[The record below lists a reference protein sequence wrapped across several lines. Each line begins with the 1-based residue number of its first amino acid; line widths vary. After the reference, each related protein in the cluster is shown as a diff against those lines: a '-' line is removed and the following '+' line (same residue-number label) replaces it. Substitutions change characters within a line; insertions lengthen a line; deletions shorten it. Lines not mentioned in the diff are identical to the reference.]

1 MIRLIRWVLD
11 DYVRTQRIFV
21 EWGAALVIAYV
32 ALGAHVDA
40 TSTLSTWALSTFALA
55 LYTTSV
61 IADMA
66 DHPISLT
73 RLLQLPSRIHYI
85 SAYLLAA
92 IVITLSAYAI
102 LVGATAIVAPN
113 AFPVWTVWLTSIP
126 PLLVLVC
133 TGVVVM
139 TLLTPL
145 VATSIQRLI
154 LLALLAIPLA
164 WDRVIALLPD
174 MLPGTVMAM
183 FHALTTVFGVILW
196 PSMQLYAL
204 SIDPQYT
211 LVSVLLATIHLGILI
226 GLTALTLR
234 WYVRRPLTIA

>member
-1 MIRLIRWVLD
+1 MIRHIRWVLD

-21 EWGAALVIAYV
+21 EWGAALVVAYV

-40 TSTLSTWALSTFALA
+40 SSTLSTWALSAFALA

-73 RLLQLPSRIHYI
+73 RLLQLPTRGHYI
-85 SAYLLAA
+85 GAYLLAA
-92 IVITLSAYAI
+92 LLVVLSAYAI

-113 AFPVWTVWLTSIP
+113 AFPAWTVWLASIP
-126 PLLVLVC
+126 PLLVLIC

-139 TLLTPL
+139 TMLTPL
-145 VATSIQRLI
+145 VASPFQRI
-154 LLALLAIPLA
+154 FLLAMLAVPLA

-174 MLPGTVMAM
+174 MLPGTVMAI

-204 SIDPQYT
+204 CIVPQYT
-211 LVSVLLATIHLGILI
+211 VVSILLATIHIGIVT
-226 GLTALTLR
+226 GLAALTLR

>member
-40 TSTLSTWALSTFALA
+40 TSTLSTWALSSFALA

-92 IVITLSAYAI
+92 LVIALSAYAI
-102 LVGATAIVAPN
+102 LVGATAVIAPN
-113 AFPVWTVWLTSIP
+113 AFPVWTV
-126 PLLVLVC
+126 
-133 TGVVVM
+133 
-139 TLLTPL
+139 
-145 VATSIQRLI
+145 
-154 LLALLAIPLA
+154 
-164 WDRVIALLPD
+164 
-174 MLPGTVMAM
+174 
-183 FHALTTVFGVILW
+183 
-196 PSMQLYAL
+196 
-204 SIDPQYT
+204 
-211 LVSVLLATIHLGILI
+211 
-226 GLTALTLR
+226 
-234 WYVRRPLTIA
+234 

>member
-40 TSTLSTWALSTFALA
+40 TSTLSTWALSSFALA

-92 IVITLSAYAI
+92 LVIALSAYAI
-102 LVGATAIVAPN
+102 LVGATAIIAPN
-113 AFPVWTVWLTSIP
+113 AFPLWTVWLTSIP

-139 TLLTPL
+139 TMLTPL
-145 VATSIQRLI
+145 VATSIQ

-211 LVSVLLATIHLGILI
+211 ITSVLLATVHIGILI
-226 GLTALTLR
+226 GMTALTLR
-234 WYVRRPLTIA
+234 WYLRRPLTIA